1 MKAGIFYGTGCV
13 GVEEIAKPIPGPN
26 DVVVRVLRGGICGSD
41 VFAYRDNDRLTC
53 VIQKGEN
60 GADGTFGH
68 ELCGIVD
75 TIGENVT
82 GIAVGDRVFVN
93 PNTARRK
100 GIADSLGGAF
110 SEYMYVEDAKY
121 DYNMQKWGEEV
132 PTDYA
137 ALLEPMCVATHGKN
151 QARITAKD
159 KVLILGSGPIGLCA
173 LAACLNTG
181 CTNVVVVDMHEKRL
195 EAARKMGGKG
205 FNTTTDGD
213 MAEYLKKEFG
223 VHTTFF
229 GVPFPDI
236 DAVIDCAGA
245 ASLIDQVLHM
255 AKDKMRIAIVAGYAK
270 PYNIDMSFFS
280 SMQVEMSGSR
290 GFEQKDVDEAFENI
304 SSGKINLA
312 PMITHHFK
320 LDEIKEAFETAND
333 PSSGAI
339 KILIDIASDNSE
351 SEI

>member
-1 MKAGIFYGTGCV
+1 MKAGIFYGTGNV
-13 GVEEIAKPIPGPN
+13 GVEEIAKPVPGPN
-26 DVVVRVLRGGICGSD
+26 DVIVQVLRGGICGSD
-41 VFAYRDNDRLTC
+41 IYAYRDNDRLTC

-75 TIGENVT
+75 TVGKNVT
-82 GIAVGDRVFVN
+82 DIKVGDRVFVN

-121 DYNMQKWGEEV
+121 DYNMQKWSDGV
-132 PTDYA
+132 SNDHA

-151 QARITAKD
+151 QAKITAKD
-159 KVLILGSGPIGLCA
+159 NVLILGGGPIGLCA
-173 LAACLNTG
+173 LAACMNVG
-181 CTNVVVVDMHEKRL
+181 CTNIVVVDMLETRL
-195 EAARKMGGKG
+195 DAVRKMGGKG
-205 FNTTTDGD
+205 FNTKTDGD

-223 VHTTFF
+223 IHTTFF
-229 GVPFPDI
+229 EIPFPDI

-245 ASLIDQVLHM
+245 APLIDQVLHM

-280 SMQVEMSGSR
+280 SMQVEMHGSR
-290 GFEQKDVDEAFENI
+290 GFEQKDVIEAFENI
-304 SSGKINLA
+304 TNGKINLD
-312 PMITHHFK
+312 PIITHHFK
-320 LDEIKEAFETAND
+320 LNDIKKAFETAND
-333 PSSGAI
+333 PTSGAI
-339 KILIDIASDNSE
+339 KILIDVAE
-351 SEI
+351 M